1 MTKVLRWIVLSI
13 LALIVL
19 SGGHYLIKNKTFL
32 PIQAGLP
39 VGQRVALKE
48 EVKPITFGFS
58 ESTHLILKSFIQ
70 RNQFFSDLIL
80 EAGHLPETI
89 HKVAQKANDFV
100 WKGQKVASDKRIIA
114 GKPYALIFSEDSCK
128 ADYLVYQPDMTKY
141 ILFSLKDTFDIQV
154 IEKKIDTVLQYTEG
168 VIESSLWASMVK
180 DGAPDALI
188 DKMEDALGWTVDFQK
203 GIHKGDVYKA
213 FYETFYIEGQPSGV
227 GRLYAGTIINAGKEF
242 TGIHYESSTY
252 KGYFDHE
259 GRTTVRQF
267 LKAPVKGRISSKY
280 SLARF
285 HPIRRKTVPHF
296 GTDYAAPHGTPIYA
310 VAHGTVTVASR
321 TSGNGNFVKIRHD
334 NVYET
339 QYLHMSRFAQGV
351 RAGTRV
357 TQGQVIGYVGSTG
370 LATGP
375 HVCFR
380 FWKNGKQIDHTRLN
394 FPPPN
399 PMSAAE
405 LDKFKVYRDSLALVI
420 QNQREN
426 FLAHKSSVA
435 PSSMPIEI
443 DNSPVILD

>member
-1 MTKVLRWIVLSI
+1 MAKVLRWIVLSF
-13 LALIVL
+13 LIIVII
-19 SGGHYLIKNKTFL
+19 SAGRYLLNHNDFPQFKTDL
-32 PIQAGLP
+32 RLTKQ
-39 VGQRVALKE
+39 VAYKE
-48 EVKPITFGFS
+48 EIKPVTFGFS
-58 ESTHLILKSFIQ
+58 ESTHLVLKSFIQ

-89 HKVAQKANDFV
+89 HKVAAKANNFV

-114 GKPYALIFSEDSCK
+114 GKPYALIFKEDSCK

-141 ILFSLKDTFDIQV
+141 ILFNLKDSFSIQV
-154 IEKKIDTVLQYTEG
+154 IEKRIDTILQYTEG
-168 VIESSLWASMVK
+168 VIESSLWASMDK

-213 FYETFYIEGQPSGV
+213 LYETYVIEGVPSGV
-227 GRLYAGTIINAGKEF
+227 GKLYAGTIINAGKEF
-242 TGIHYESSTY
+242 TGIHFESTNY
-252 KGYFDHE
+252 KGYFDAE

-267 LKAPVKGRISSKY
+267 LKAPVKGRISSRY

-285 HPIRRKTVPHF
+285 HPIRKKTVPHF

-321 TSGNGNFVKIRHD
+321 TGGNGNFIKIRHD

-339 QYLHMSRFAQGV
+339 QYLHMSRFAQGI

-357 TQGQVIGYVGSTG
+357 NQGQVIGYVGSTG

-380 FWKNGKQIDHTRLN
+380 FWKSGKQIDHTKLN
-394 FPPPN
+394 FPPPT
-399 PMSAAE
+399 PMSK
-405 LDKFKVYRDSLALVI
+405 LDLEKFKGYRDSLLLVI
-420 QNQREN
+420 QDKREF
-426 FLAHKSSVA
+426 FLANKTNRNFSLPEV
-435 PSSMPIEI
+435 
-443 DNSPVILD
+443 DNSPAILD